1 MKEINLRELYPNTY
15 KTDTYVEVSDDVLE
29 TIKAHERAEAAR
41 ERKMYRYKAHY
52 SLDRGDGIEHDAL
65 YQPLTP
71 EEIVLEQTVREKL
84 YAAIME
90 LPEKQAKRIYAH
102 FYLGMSKAEIARQ
115 EGVAESAIRE
125 SISRGLQ
132 HLTHQIEQYR

>member
-1 MKEINLRELYPNTY
+1 MNEINLRELYPHTY

-29 TIKAHERAEAAR
+29 VIKAHERAEAAR

-65 YQPLTP
+65 YQPPTP
-71 EEIVLEQTVREKL
+71 EEIVLEQVVREEL
-84 YAAIME
+84 YAAVMA

-102 FYLGMSKAEIARQ
+102 FYLGMSKAAIARQ
-115 EGVAESAIRE
+115 EGVAENAVRE
-125 SISRGLQ
+125 SINRGLKYLACQ
-132 HLTHQIEQYR
+132 MEKYR

>member
-1 MKEINLRELYPNTY
+1 MNKLNLRELYPHTY

-29 TIKAHERAEAAR
+29 AIKAQERAEAAR

-65 YQPLTP
+65 YQPQSP
-71 EEIVLEQTVREKL
+71 EEFILEQTIREKL
-84 YAAIME
+84 YAAVME

-115 EGVAESAIRE
+115 EGVAENAVRE
-125 SISRGLQ
+125 SINRGLKYLAFQ
-132 HLTHQIEQYR
+132 MEKYR

>member
-1 MKEINLRELYPNTY
+1 MNEINLRELYPHTY

-29 TIKAHERAEAAR
+29 AIKAHERAEAAR

-65 YQPLTP
+65 YQPPTP
-71 EEIVLEQTVREKL
+71 EEIILEQTIREKL
-84 YAAIME
+84 YAAVME

-115 EGVAESAIRE
+115 EGVAENAVRE
-125 SISRGLQ
+125 SINRGLKYLAIQ
-132 HLTHQIEQYR
+132 MEKYR

>member
-1 MKEINLRELYPNTY
+1 MKEINLRELYPNIY
-15 KTDTYVEVSDDVLE
+15 KTDTYVEVFDDVLE

-52 SLDRGDGIEHDAL
+52 SLDCGDGIEHDAL
-65 YQPLTP
+65 YQPPTP
-71 EEIVLEQTVREKL
+71 EEIMMEQTLRTKL
-84 YAAIME
+84 YTAIME

-115 EGVAESAIRE
+115 KGVAENAIRE
-125 SISRGLQ
+125 SINRGLK
-132 HLTHQIEQYR
+132 HLADQMEEYR

>member
-1 MKEINLRELYPNTY
+1 MNEINLRELYPHTY

-29 TIKAHERAEAAR
+29 AIKAHERAEAAR

-65 YQPLTP
+65 YQPPTP
-71 EEIVLEQTVREKL
+71 EEIILEQTIREKL
-84 YAAIME
+84 YAAVME

-102 FYLGMSKAEIARQ
+102 FYLGMSKAAIARQ
-115 EGVAESAIRE
+115 EGVAENAVRE
-125 SISRGLQ
+125 SINRGLKYLACQ
-132 HLTHQIEQYR
+132 MEKYR

>member
-1 MKEINLRELYPNTY
+1 MNKINLRELYPYTY

-29 TIKAHERAEAAR
+29 AIKAHERAEAAR

-65 YQPLTP
+65 YQPQSP
-71 EEIVLEQTVREKL
+71 EEIILEQTIREKL
-84 YAAIME
+84 YAAVKE

-115 EGVAESAIRE
+115 EGVAENAVRE
-125 SISRGLQ
+125 SINRGLKYLAFQ
-132 HLTHQIEQYR
+132 MERYR